1 MAAMGEDM
9 AAKEREGN
17 GKNGNARG
25 LRSLKLFKSSAA
37 RKIIMR
43 AAVGRTRLAK
53 MKAALWR

>member
-1 MAAMGEDM
+1 MGEDM